1 MANFNITLNGPI
13 QVFDLNNNL
22 VTSKTLTGL
31 TVSVLDYTSGSIAF
45 SAAATAITLP
55 VSPTNFMYL
64 RNDGTAVAVVSW
76 IPQGGSGAIVQNLGI
91 SSAAAIIQV
100 GQGGTTGI
108 TGLTVSCAAS
118 TTVEYFL
125 AG

>member
-1 MANFNITLNGPI
+1 MANFNIVLNGPI

-22 VTSKTLTGL
+22 ITTKSITGVTVPVSDYASGTLA
-31 TVSVLDYTSGSIAF
+31 V
-45 SAAATAITLP
+45 SAAAAAITLP

-76 IPQGGSGAIVQNLGI
+76 IPQGGSGVIVQNLGV
-91 SSAAAIIQV
+91 SSTMSVAQV
-100 GQGGTTGI
+100 GQGGSTGI
-108 TGLTVSCAAS
+108 TALTVSCAAA